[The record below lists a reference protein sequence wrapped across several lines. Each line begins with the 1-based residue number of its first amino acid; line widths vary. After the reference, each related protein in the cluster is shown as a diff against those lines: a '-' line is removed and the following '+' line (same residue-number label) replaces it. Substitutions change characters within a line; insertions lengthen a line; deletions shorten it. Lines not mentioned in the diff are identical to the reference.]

1 MNLRAFVISLPKRD
15 DRRKEFEAAWKASE
29 CGKAIDWEYLPAV
42 EVPAHIGGQ
51 HRVGL
56 CDLACAI
63 SHRKAVAMAQAAGLE
78 AVIVF
83 EDDAIPR
90 NSEKLADFLF
100 LTLPKSTSGWNTVNL
115 GGCSAQW
122 RPATPSLRF
131 ERQAPGLFR
140 VRGMVTTHA
149 ILYHRNVYDDI
160 LAAVPTEEEFRLTT
174 GDLVTTRPY
183 DQWLGSHGV
192 MLTGE
197 IPYFVQSGSTSDI
210 LGGPHNCS
218 VSDLIEKTYETLRN
232 SPHVPSSAPSIFGTE
247 TTASLAQH

>member
-1 MNLRAFVISLPKRD
+1 MMLSAFVISLPKRN
-15 DRRKEFEAAWKASE
+15 DRRKEFESAWNASH
-29 CGKAIDWEYLPAV
+29 CGKAISYEYLPAL
-42 EVPAHIGGQ
+42 EVPDHITGQ
-51 HRVGL
+51 ARVGL

-63 SHRKAVAMAQAAGLE
+63 SHRKAVALAQAANLE
-78 AVIVF
+78 GVIVF
-83 EDDAIPR
+83 EDDAVPR
-90 NSEKLADFLF
+90 NDERLAEFLF
-100 LTLPKSTSGWNTVNL
+100 VTLAKAPAGWNTVNL

-122 RPATPSLRF
+122 RPATPALRF

-149 ILYHRNVYDDI
+149 ILYHKNVYDEV
-160 LAAVPTEEEFRLTT
+160 LASVPTEEEFRMAT
-174 GDLVTTRPY
+174 GDIITTRPY

-210 LGGPHNCS
+210 IGCPHNSS

-232 SPHVPSSAPSIFGTE
+232 SPNGPPTPASIF
-247 TTASLAQH
+247 